1 MRYTHRITGVAL
13 GAVLFVLMLAVVG
26 LCTLIST
33 PALALTAEQEQAIID
48 YAAQMSALNDESSV
62 GVEMYI
68 PSISA
73 YVICDYSTIYSLSD
87 AETLGSML
95 SDIIHSS
102 FTEVTLPARLNDFS
116 EMGIDEIN
124 IIGITYSEEGHIIY
138 LSINGT
144 DMSNLANFA

>member
-1 MRYTHRITGVAL
+1 MRKRIAL
-13 GAVLFVLMLAVVG
+13 ILA
-26 LCTLIST
+26 LALALTLLST

-48 YAAQMSALNDESSV
+48 YAAKMSDLNDGASP

-138 LSINGT
+138 LSINGM
-144 DMSNLANFA
+144 DMSDLANFA